1 MKKFKIT
8 ETDVIDID
16 RYITEKTEDKRNISE
31 IKKYRR
37 IAVGPFR
44 HFLLRKM
51 FRNYDFRYR
60 KCCTLKEWC

>member
-16 RYITEKTEDKRNISE
+16 RYITERPKIKKDISE

-44 HFLLRKM
+44 HFLLRM
-51 FRNYDFRYR
+51 FRNYDLSSTGNAVY
-60 KCCTLKEWC
+60 